1 MVIWHFTIITI
12 EWFIVNLYN
21 MISIFGDFMLSGV
34 EPTSGNSYFDIA
46 SIKAHEIVF
55 VFTDTDLI
63 KWQFTYTFINSADG
77 KRCNV
82 SPDIFLRYFCKTFFF
97 SAIITKLQFR
107 AGSEEKNQPRKG
119 SSESAARENTTTEGY
134 GSSQRRDQE
143 NVGPLDA
150 DLNELPSKRRSSGDN
165 TTGSGLG

>member
-1 MVIWHFTIITI
+1 MEDQNRERFPN
-12 EWFIVNLYN
+12 ENL
-21 MISIFGDFMLSGV
+21 GQD
-34 EPTSGNSYFDIA
+34 NSSDPN
-46 SIKAHEIVF
+46 K
-55 VFTDTDLI
+55 
-63 KWQFTYTFINSADG
+63 NS
-77 KRCNV
+77 
-82 SPDIFLRYFCKTFFF
+82 
-97 SAIITKLQFR
+97 R
-107 AGSEEKNQPRKG
+107 AGSKEKNQPRKG